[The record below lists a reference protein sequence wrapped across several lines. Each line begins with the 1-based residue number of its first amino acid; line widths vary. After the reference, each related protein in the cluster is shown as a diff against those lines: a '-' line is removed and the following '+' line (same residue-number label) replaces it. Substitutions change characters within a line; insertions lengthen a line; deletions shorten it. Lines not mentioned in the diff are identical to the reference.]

1 MARSV
6 KRGIAAIT
14 IAVALSTLGPATSSY
29 FAYSGFRTPP
39 SLGGMSVAY
48 KTAIVPDWLTEI
60 TARQAL
66 NQESMAAAEVR
77 FKSAEAPI

>member
-1 MARSV
+1 MARSL

-14 IAVALSTLGPATSSY
+14 IAVGLSTLGPATSSY

-48 KTAIVPDWLTEI
+48 KSAIVPDWLTEVS
-60 TARQAL
+60 ARKAL
-66 NQESMAAAEVR
+66 NQESTVAADVR
-77 FKSAEAPI
+77 FKAAEAPI